1 MDCLWGM
8 GWYKSM
14 ALAWGTDFIHMND
27 CGVKDV
33 HQLRAKAKT
42 KFNSYMSYMLK
53 SFCSGFHSVHRQSWT
68 VSEGN
73 LWLGARSTEQDHLI
87 WQSNGR
93 LCFWSWHGRFLR
105 HPSGTS
111 TQTNPSRVN
120 LHLPLASTTVAVTSL
135 QTIGINTSFTF
146 TPLAGH
152 LLKKICDVLCFII
165 ITKETEKISLRSI
178 YSSTRLRETVRLSL
192 IC

>member
-1 MDCLWGM
+1 M
-8 GWYKSM
+8 GWCKSM
-14 ALAWGTDFIHMND
+14 GWPLAWGMDFIHMNE

-42 KFNSYMSYMLK
+42 KCNSISYMLK
-53 SFCSGFHSVHRQSWT
+53 SFCFGFHSVHRQSWS

-93 LCFWSWHGRFLR
+93 LCFWSWHGRFLL

-111 TQTNPSRVN
+111 AQNYPSRVN
-120 LHLPLASTTVAVTSL
+120 LHLPLASATVAVTSL
-135 QTIGINTSFTF
+135 QTIGINTSFTS

-152 LLKKICDVLCFII
+152 LLKKISDVLCFII
-165 ITKETEKISLRSI
+165 IIKETERISLRSI
-178 YSSTRLRETVRLSL
+178 YSSTRLRETVR
-192 IC
+192 